1 MHLTCS
7 CPTESISKY
16 HYLTYIHVPFQ
27 LHAGPLHCISLPYRS
42 QLSSIQTQ
50 PGFNICISSASSSC
64 PTLIKVRRMLY
75 HPHPCTISLS
85 SRSIDSHFTSIP
97 SRLCLNSIQA
107 TQISVSHPSRLCLTS
122 IQVSVFTSHLQRG
135 DVLPPSRS
143 RKLHL
148 ISAQVQSETHPG
160 LDINS
165 IHALPHLHWRPK
177 TSCLT
182 YIHVPTNH
190 IPCPGSPIHLGCI
203 LTQSRSLY
211 LCLTSIYETPHFHQG
226 PQIRISIPHL
236 QFKCWELPPA
246 SI

>member
-1 MHLTCS
+1 MYHFTFMQVYCIAS
-7 CPTESISKY
+7 HSHPSHIS
-16 HYLTYIHVPFQ
+16 
-27 LHAGPLHCISLPYRS
+27 APYRHCLKPS
-42 QLSSIQTQ
+42 QVSK
-50 PGFNICISSASSSC
+50 ICISSASSSC
-64 PTLIKVRRMLY
+64 PTLIQVRRRLY

-85 SRSIDSHFTSIP
+85 PRSIDSLSHP

-107 TQISVSHPSRLCLTS
+107 TQINVSHPSRLCLIL
-122 IQVSVFTSHLQRG
+122 IQVSIFTSHLHRG

-148 ISAQVQSETHPG
+148 ISTQVPSETHAG

-165 IHALPHLHWRPK
+165 IHALPHLHRRPK

-190 IPCPGSPIHLGCI
+190 IPCPTFPIHLGCI
-203 LTQSRSLY
+203 STQSRSLY
-211 LCLTSIYETPHFHQG
+211 SCHTSTYVTPHFHPG

-236 QFKCWELPPA
+236 QFKCRELPPA
-246 SI
+246 SV